1 MSKKEITNVK
11 DAIAFVKKHE
21 AKLIDL
27 KFTDFFG
34 KWQHVTIP
42 AHRVDEDLFKEGL
55 GFDGSSLR
63 GWQPINASDMQVRP
77 DPTTARVDP
86 FMIEPTVSF
95 IGNVFDPIT
104 GQPYSRDP
112 RYITQKALN
121 YIQST
126 GIADNAYFG
135 PEAEFFIFDDV
146 RYDLQPQATFFAVDS
161 SEGAWNT
168 GRDERPN
175 LGYKPDFKGG
185 YFPVPPYDTQA
196 NLRNEMLLMMEKL
209 GITTDLHHHE
219 VATGGQGEIGMY
231 VDEML
236 PMADKLQWYRYIV
249 RNIAR
254 RHNKVATFMPKPLYG
269 DNGSGMHTHVSLWK
283 DGEPLFAGDKY
294 AGLSQLALHF
304 IAGILEHGQSLI
316 ALTNT
321 TTNSYKR
328 LVPGYGAA
336 TARQR
341 SVSPCTRPRQ
351 SPSASSSARLTPP
364 ATATSRSQPSSWQV
378 STASSVSSIPA
389 RPWTRTSTTS
399 HQKSSTRSRALPRAS
414 TKPSPRLKRITT
426 TCSRAT
432 SSPKMSSRP
441 SSPTST
447 RTRSCRR
454 SFVPRRS
461 STSSTSTSDRPSEP
475 LVFKM
480 IG

>member
-11 DAIAFVKKHE
+11 DAIAFVKKAE

-42 AHRVDEDLFKEGL
+42 AHRVDEALFEEGL

-77 DPTTARVDP
+77 DPSTARVDP

-112 RYITQKALN
+112 RYITQKALK
-121 YIQST
+121 YVQRT

-135 PEAEFFIFDDV
+135 PEAEFFVFDDI
-146 RYDLQPQATFFAVDS
+146 RYDLQPQTSFFAVDS
-161 SEGAWNT
+161 GEGAWNT

-185 YFPVPPYDTQA
+185 YFPVPPYDSQA
-196 NLRNEMLLMMEKL
+196 NLRNEMLLLMEKV

-249 RNIAR
+249 RNVAR

-283 DGEPLFAGDKY
+283 DGEPLFADDKY

-304 IAGILEHGQSLI
+304 IAGILEHGKSLI

-328 LVPGYGAA
+328 LVPGYEAPVKLAYSSRNRSAA
-336 TARQR
+336 IR
-341 SVSPCTRPRQ
+341 
-351 SPSASSSARLTPP
+351 
-364 ATATSRSQPSSWQV
+364 
-378 STASSVSSIPA
+378 IPMYA
-389 RPWTRTSTTS
+389 
-399 HQKSSTRSRALPRAS
+399 
-414 TKPSPRLKRITT
+414 
-426 TCSRAT
+426 
-432 SSPKMSSRP
+432 SSPKSKRIEFRTPDSTCNGYLAFAAIVMAGLDGIERQLDPGAPMDKDIYNLPPEELDQIPSAPASLDEALASLEEDHDYLLKGDVFTEDVLETFITYKYENEIVPTQLRP
-441 SSPTST
+441 T
-447 RTRSCRR
+447 
-454 SFVPRRS
+454 
-461 STSSTSTSDRPSEP
+461 P
-475 LVFKM
+475 LEYKLYFD
-480 IG
+480 I